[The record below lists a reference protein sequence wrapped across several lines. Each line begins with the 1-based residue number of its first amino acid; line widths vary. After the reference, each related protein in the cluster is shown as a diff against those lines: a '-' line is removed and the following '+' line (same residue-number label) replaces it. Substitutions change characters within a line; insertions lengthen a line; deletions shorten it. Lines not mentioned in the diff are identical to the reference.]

1 MATRAPSWARCC
13 PAPGS
18 WPPTRAAGASLEAC
32 VELFDSA
39 RIQVEEALR
48 EIAAVAAGVEADPQ
62 RLQVLE
68 ARLDAYY
75 RLARRHQV
83 QPTELAEL
91 HQRLRAE
98 LDGLENPGRD
108 LDALRKEQARCTAA
122 YQTAA
127 AELTDAR
134 QHAAEQ
140 FAAAVNA
147 RLVELGLGA
156 ARLEVALQPRPAGEC
171 PPAGAEALEL
181 LISTNPG
188 QPPRPLAKIASGGE
202 LSRISLAIQVIAAER
217 TRVPAMVFDEVDVGI
232 GGATAATVGQLL
244 RRLGSRGQVI
254 AITHLPQ
261 VASHAHRHL
270 VVTKTSA
277 EGETTTALQPLA
289 AAERVAEIARMLGG
303 ARVTA
308 KTSAHAREL
317 LAQAGN
323 SGVAGLQ
330 PGSFS
335 SALARMLRCTSLL
348 PP

>member
-1 MATRAPSWARCC
+1 
-13 PAPGS
+13 
-18 WPPTRAAGASLEAC
+18 
-32 VELFDSA
+32 
-39 RIQVEEALR
+39 
-48 EIAAVAAGVEADPQ
+48 
-62 RLQVLE
+62 
-68 ARLDAYY
+68 
-75 RLARRHQV
+75 
-83 QPTELAEL
+83 
-91 HQRLRAE
+91 
-98 LDGLENPGRD
+98 
-108 LDALRKEQARCTAA
+108 
-122 YQTAA
+122 
-127 AELTDAR
+127 
-134 QHAAEQ
+134 
-140 FAAAVNA
+140 
-147 RLVELGLGA
+147 
-156 ARLEVALQPRPAGEC
+156 
-171 PPAGAEALEL
+171 
-181 LISTNPG
+181 
-188 QPPRPLAKIASGGE
+188 
-202 LSRISLAIQVIAAER
+202 
-217 TRVPAMVFDEVDVGI
+217 MVFDEVDVGI